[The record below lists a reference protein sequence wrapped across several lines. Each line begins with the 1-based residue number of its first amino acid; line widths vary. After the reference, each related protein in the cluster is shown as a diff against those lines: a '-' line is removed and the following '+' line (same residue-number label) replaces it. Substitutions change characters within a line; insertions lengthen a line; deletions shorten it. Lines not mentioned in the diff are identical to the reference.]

1 MSPLFY
7 DAWLHVWSDA
17 GNCRVF
23 ISPAPQAYTPTPY
36 NNIAIPNAAQR
47 WYGLHLRIINKRSY
61 FTVKLLPSF
70 RVNHFN
76 NAVDVLSL

>member
-1 MSPLFY
+1 ML
-7 DAWLHVWSDA
+7 
-17 GNCRVF
+17 
-23 ISPAPQAYTPTPY
+23 ISQAQHKHAPTPY

-70 RVNHFN
+70 RVNLFN